1 MDSILSQAPKATIPD
16 QWQSQILCSIL
27 LHHPVI
33 LVSDVPKEMAKKM
46 HLLPASSIEE
56 AVQQAKSIL
65 KLPSPSIT
73 AVMDGPSIIIQ

>member
-1 MDSILSQAPKATIPD
+1 M
-16 QWQSQILCSIL
+16 
-27 LHHPVI
+27 I